1 MVDTASMK
9 TEAESESHLPTLEAI
24 GQIGG
29 LTDGLTGRIKDFE
42 ILKLITAD
50 ELDQKLLIVGG
61 CSNGSLRL
69 WVLDCTKFTT
79 KHVTLKGNPG
89 ADSHVNRSQTPQVGR
104 LLGNYET
111 GNRITCLKAFQMSE
125 PAETAAI
132 VEPLG
137 DGAGSSTKDVYSSGA
152 KNSKKSVGLG
162 GSRELARDISQ

>member
-1 MVDTASMK
+1 MTKLHQLRYTEYLADTGQKLEFLAVSTEDGRILFYNTEVDTASMK
-9 TEAESESHLPTLEAI
+9 TKAEPESHLQALEAI

-29 LTDGLTGRIKDFE
+29 LADGLTCRIKDFE

-61 CSNGSLRL
+61 CSDGSLWL

-79 KHVTLKGNPG
+79 KHVTLKGNLGP
-89 ADSHVNRSQTPQVGR
+89 DSHVKGSQTPQVGR

-125 PAETAAI
+125 PAEIAT
-132 VEPLG
+132 
-137 DGAGSSTKDVYSSGA
+137 
-152 KNSKKSVGLG
+152 SVKT
-162 GSRELARDISQ
+162 

>member
-9 TEAESESHLPTLEAI
+9 TEAEPESHLPTLEAI

-125 PAETAAI
+125 PAETAAS

-137 DGAGSSTKDVYSSGA
+137 DGAGSSTKDVCSSGA

>member
-1 MVDTASMK
+1 MVDTASMR
-9 TEAESESHLPTLEAI
+9 TEAGPESHLPTLEAI

-29 LTDGLTGRIKDFE
+29 LIDGLTGRIKDFE

-61 CSNGSLRL
+61 CSSGSLRL
-69 WVLDCTKFTT
+69 WVLDCTRFRA
-79 KHVTLKGNPG
+79 KHATLKGNPG
-89 ADSHVNRSQTPQVGR
+89 ADSHVNCSQTPQVGH

-125 PAETAAI
+125 PAETAAS

-137 DGAGSSTKDVYSSGA
+137 DGAGVSTKDVCSSNV

-162 GSRELARDISQ
+162 GTRKLARDILQ

>member
-9 TEAESESHLPTLEAI
+9 AEAESESHLPTLEAI

-50 ELDQKLLIVGG
+50 ELDQKLLVVGG

-79 KHVTLKGNPG
+79 KHVTLKGNLG
-89 ADSHVNRSQTPQVGR
+89 ADPHVNRSQTPQIGR

-125 PAETAAI
+125 PAETAAS
-132 VEPLG
+132 VEPPG
-137 DGAGSSTKDVYSSGA
+137 DGAGASRKDACSSGA

-162 GSRELARDISQ
+162 GSRILARDIPQ

>member
-9 TEAESESHLPTLEAI
+9 TEAEPESYLPTLEAI

-61 CSNGSLRL
+61 CSSGSLRL

-89 ADSHVNRSQTPQVGR
+89 ADSHVNRSQTPHVGR

-125 PAETAAI
+125 PAEIAAS

-137 DGAGSSTKDVYSSGA
+137 DGAGASTKDVCSSSA

-162 GSRELARDISQ
+162 GSRKLARDIPQ

>member
-1 MVDTASMK
+1 MTKLHQLRYTEYLADTGQKLEFLAVSTEDGRILFYNTVVDTASMK
-9 TEAESESHLPTLEAI
+9 TKAEPESHLQTLEAI

-29 LTDGLTGRIKDFE
+29 LADGLTGRIKDFE

-50 ELDQKLLIVGG
+50 ELDQMLLIVGG

-79 KHVTLKGNPG
+79 KHVTLKGDLGP
-89 ADSHVNRSQTPQVGR
+89 DSDVNSSQTPQVGR

-125 PAETAAI
+125 PAELAA
-132 VEPLG
+132 
-137 DGAGSSTKDVYSSGA
+137 
-152 KNSKKSVGLG
+152 SVKL
-162 GSRELARDISQ
+162 